1 LSVPETHELT
11 LAIPADSRF
20 LAPLRAVIDAAGEV
34 AGLGPEDRKAVAL
47 ALSEAVSNVIEHC
60 YCGSCG
66 PISLRC
72 LMSDGRLEI
81 RIRDY
86 GPKPDLTKMHGRD
99 LSDVRPGGL
108 GVHIIHETMDE
119 VEYDLS
125 PEAGTELKLVKYA
138 GGGGTAAP
146 G

>member
-1 LSVPETHELT
+1 MSVPEAHELT
-11 LAIPADSRF
+11 LAIPADARF

-60 YCGSCG
+60 YCGAHG
-66 PISLRC
+66 PVSLRC
-72 LMSDGRLEI
+72 LMSAGKLEI

-86 GPKPDLTKMHGRD
+86 GPKPDLAKMHGRD
-99 LSDVRPGGL
+99 LGDVRPGGL
-108 GVHIIHETMDE
+108 GIHIIHETMDE

-125 PEAGTELKLVKYA
+125 PAEGTELKLVKYA
-138 GGGGTAAP
+138 GEADQAAP
-146 G
+146 E